1 MQVTETK
8 AEGLKREFK
17 IVVPA
22 DDIERRVSG
31 RLDELARTAR
41 LPGFRP
47 GKVPLSLLRK
57 RYGPSLMGEVLEQ
70 TVNESTQSTMSERGL
85 RPVMQPKIEITA
97 FDAGKDLEYTL
108 AVELMPEITP
118 VDLATI
124 QIERTLVAADEKRV
138 DNVLEQLAKS
148 QGATKPISE
157 ERPCQN
163 GDVVAIDFV
172 GRKDGQEFP
181 GGKAEGYEL
190 ELGSGSFIPGFESQL
205 VGAKAGETRQINIT
219 FPADY
224 GAADLAGKEVVFD
237 VTIKDIRGREPASI
251 DDELA
256 KKVGMD
262 DLEALKK
269 AIRDEQERE
278 IRGVGRLRMKRQVL
292 DKLAELHEFETPLGL
307 VEAEFQGIWQQIQRQ
322 KEAAAKGEV
331 QPAVLDAEDAGKSD
345 DELQKEYRAIAA
357 RRVKLGLLLTE
368 IGRLNNVTVTEEDMS
383 RAITA
388 EARKYQGREKEAF
401 AFLSKSEEARNSLRA
416 PIYEEK
422 VVDFI
427 LEMAKIT
434 DRTVS
439 LEEFAEEERLAHDH
453 EHHGHHHHDHDHD
466 HDHHG
471 HDHDHHGHDH
481 DHHGHDHDHHDHDH
495 HHHDHDHDHGD
506 HAHAGEEKAKSKPKA
521 KAKPKAKPK
530 SKPA

>member
-17 IVVPA
+17 IIVPA

-70 TVNESTQSTMSERGL
+70 TVNESTQSTMTERGL
-85 RPVMQPKIEITA
+85 RPAMQPKIEITA
-97 FDAGKDLEYTL
+97 FDTGKDLEYTL
-108 AVELMPEITP
+108 AIELMPEITP

-124 QIERTLVAADEKRV
+124 QIERTVVAADEKRV
-138 DNVLEQLAKS
+138 DTVLEQLAKS
-148 QGATKPISE
+148 QGATASISE
-157 ERPCQN
+157 KRPCQN
-163 GDVVAIDFV
+163 GDIVVIDFV
-172 GRKDGQEFP
+172 GRKDGEEFP

-190 ELGSGSFIPGFESQL
+190 ELGSGTFIPGFESQL
-205 VGAKAGETRQINIT
+205 IGAAAGEGRQINVT

-237 VTIKDIRGREPASI
+237 VTIKDIRGRELAAI

-256 KKVGMD
+256 KKVGME

-269 AIRDEQERE
+269 AIREEQERE
-278 IRGVGRLRMKRQVL
+278 LRGLGRIRMKRQVL
-292 DKLAELHEFETPLGL
+292 DKLAELHEFEPPPGL

-322 KEAAAKGEV
+322 KEAVAKGETGS
-331 QPAVLDAEDAGKSD
+331 AALDAEDAGKSD
-345 DELQKEYRAIAA
+345 DELQAEYRAIAV
-357 RRVKLGLLLTE
+357 RRVKLGLVLTE
-368 IGRLNNVTVTEEDMS
+368 IGRMNNVTVTEEDMS

-401 AFLSKSEEARNSLRA
+401 AFLSKSQEARDSLRA

-427 LEMAKIT
+427 LEMAKIN

-439 LEEFAEEERLAHDH
+439 LEEFAKEEELA
-453 EHHGHHHHDHDHD
+453 HD

-471 HDHDHHGHDH
+471 HDHDHNHDHHHHDH
-481 DHHGHDHDHHDHDH
+481 DHGHNHDHDHDHSHDHDH
-495 HHHDHDHDHGD
+495 HHHDHDHGD
-506 HAHAGEEKAKSKPKA
+506 HVHADEEKGKVKRKA
-521 KAKPKAKPK
+521 KAKPK
-530 SKPA
+530 SK

>member
-22 DDIERRVSG
+22 DDIERRVSS
-31 RLDELARTAR
+31 RLDELAQTAR

-47 GKVPLSLLRK
+47 GKVPVSLLRK

-70 TVNESTQSTMSERGL
+70 TVNEATQSTMTERGL

-97 FDAGKDLEYTL
+97 FDTGKDLEYTL

-118 VDLATI
+118 VDLSTLEL
-124 QIERTLVAADEKRV
+124 ERTVVAGDDKRI

-148 QGATKPISE
+148 QGETVPVAE

-163 GDVVAIDFV
+163 SDVVVIDFV
-172 GRKDGQEFP
+172 GRKDGEEFP

-190 ELGSGSFIPGFESQL
+190 ELGSGTFIPGFESQL
-205 VGAKAGETRQINIT
+205 VGAKAGDSRQITIT

-237 VTIKDIRGREPASI
+237 VTVKDIRSRQPAAI

-278 IRGVGRLRMKRQVL
+278 FRGLGRIRMKRQVL
-292 DKLAELHEFETPLGL
+292 DKLAELHAFETPQGL
-307 VEAEFQGIWQQIQRQ
+307 VEAEFEGIWQQIQRQ
-322 KEAAAKGEV
+322 KEAIAKGEAKPED
-331 QPAVLDAEDAGKSD
+331 QDPADTGKSD
-345 DELQKEYRAIAA
+345 DELKAEYRAIAE

-368 IGRLNNVTVTEEDMS
+368 IGRLNNVTITEEDMS

-401 AFLSKSEEARNSLRA
+401 AFLSKSQEARDSLRA
-416 PIYEEK
+416 PLYEEK

-439 LEEFAEEERLAHDH
+439 LEEFAAAEGLAHDH
-453 EHHGHHHHDHDHD
+453 DHHH
-466 HDHHG
+466 HHG

-481 DHHGHDHDHHDHDH
+481 DHDHDHGHGHDHHEHH
-495 HHHDHDHDHGD
+495 HHHDHDHDHGQPAQAD
-506 HAHAGEEKAKSKPKA
+506 DEKAKPKRKA
-521 KAKPKAKPK
+521 KAKPKAKP
-530 SKPA
+530 A

>member
-17 IVVPA
+17 IIVPA

-31 RLDELARTAR
+31 RLDEMARTAR

-47 GKVPLSLLRK
+47 GKVPVSLLRK
-57 RYGPSLMGEVLEQ
+57 RFGPSLMGEVLEQ

-118 VDLATI
+118 VNLATI
-124 QIERTLVAADEKRV
+124 AVERTVVAPDEKRV
-138 DNVLEQLAKS
+138 DSVLEQLAKS
-148 QGATKPISE
+148 QGATQPIAE
-157 ERPCQN
+157 ERPCQD
-163 GDVVAIDFV
+163 GDVVVIDFV
-172 GRKDGQEFP
+172 GRKDGVEFP
-181 GGKAEGYEL
+181 GGKADGYEL
-190 ELGSGSFIPGFESQL
+190 ELGSGTFIPGFEVQL
-205 VGAKAGETRQINIT
+205 VGAKAGESRQINIV

-237 VTIKDIRGREPASI
+237 VTIKEIRGRQSASI
-251 DDELA
+251 DDDLA

-262 DLEALKK
+262 DLDALKK
-269 AIRDEQERE
+269 AIREEQERE
-278 IRGVGRLRMKRQVL
+278 LRGAGRLRMKRQVL
-292 DKLAELHEFETPLGL
+292 DKLAELHEFETPEGL
-307 VEAEFQGIWQQIQRQ
+307 VEAEFQGIWQQVKRQ
-322 KEAAAKGEV
+322 KEAVEKGEAGA
-331 QPAVLDAEDAGKSD
+331 QALDVEDAGKSD
-345 DELQKEYRAIAA
+345 DELQSEYRSIAS

-368 IGRLNNVTVTEEDMS
+368 IGRLNNITITEEDMS

-401 AFLSKSEEARNSLRA
+401 AFLSKSQEARDSLRA
-416 PIYEEK
+416 PLYEEK

-439 LEEFAEEERLAHDH
+439 LEEFAEEERLAHAQEHRHHDH
-453 EHHGHHHHDHDHD
+453 GHDHHGHDHD

-471 HDHDHHGHDH
+471 HDHDHDH
-481 DHHGHDHDHHDHDH
+481 HDHDHHDHDH
-495 HHHDHDHDHGD
+495 GSHV
-506 HAHAGEEKAKSKPKA
+506 HADAVEEKSKPKR
-521 KAKPKAKPK
+521 KAKPKAAAKT
-530 SKPA
+530 KPA